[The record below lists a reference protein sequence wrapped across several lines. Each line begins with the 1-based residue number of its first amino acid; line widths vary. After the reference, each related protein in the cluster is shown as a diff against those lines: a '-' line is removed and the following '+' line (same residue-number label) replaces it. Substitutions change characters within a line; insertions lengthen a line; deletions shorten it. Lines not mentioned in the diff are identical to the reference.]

1 MGRDRRRSRKGRQ
14 ADALRKL
21 NNRQQNAQVDA
32 SDQIDLATSV
42 ARERIQYGRGP
53 FGDGDAVAA
62 RKPLTD
68 VATHAAKP
76 PGNQGQGAVVS
87 DCPRTGLNSVRL
99 TPKCAALDRQ
109 SFRRKGAPR
118 WSAPWL

>member
-21 NNRQQNAQVDA
+21 NKRQQNAQVDA

-62 RKPLTD
+62 RKLLSD
-68 VATHAAKP
+68 VATHAAKS
-76 PGNQGQGAVVS
+76 PGNQGQGSVVL

-99 TPKCAALDRQ
+99 TPKCAASARRN
-109 SFRRKGAPR
+109 FRHKGAPH
-118 WSAPWL
+118 WFAP